1 MVKCEGSGSA
11 TGDGLDFFNTE
22 KKASVHYVPCK
33 IACANCR
40 SPLFDEV
47 RRAPIIPSPLVLMRT
62 CMIRVNRNITMQ
74 GRNTVICYPS
84 GFQFGGDNPMPEDFK
99 AKCHIFYGS
108 RSVDMPDGLPK
119 WAGHKD
125 GSKLIPEIAQSEESV
140 SQRSAPCSPHSLC

>member
-47 RRAPIIPSPLVLMRT
+47 RTNLRP
-62 CMIRVNRNITMQ
+62 
-74 GRNTVICYPS
+74 
-84 GFQFGGDNPMPEDFK
+84 
-99 AKCHIFYGS
+99 
-108 RSVDMPDGLPK
+108 
-119 WAGHKD
+119 
-125 GSKLIPEIAQSEESV
+125 
-140 SQRSAPCSPHSLC
+140 